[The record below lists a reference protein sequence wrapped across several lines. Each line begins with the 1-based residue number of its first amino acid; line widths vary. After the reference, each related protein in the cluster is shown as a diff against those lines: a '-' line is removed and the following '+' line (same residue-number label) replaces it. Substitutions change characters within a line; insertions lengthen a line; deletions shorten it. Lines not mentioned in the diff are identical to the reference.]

1 MLEAA
6 SSETYK
12 IGMWNFKVRNS
23 FQAQGFQFGPQGFQF
38 GPTLQVG
45 SSQLKAAC
53 KNPIQLPC
61 ELPLEIENLRSSSEY
76 LGRTVH
82 FSFIYFEITR
92 FKFFWILIGQ

>member
-6 SSETYK
+6 SSEANK

-23 FQAQGFQFGPQGFQF
+23 FQAQGFQF

-61 ELPLEIENLRSSSEY
+61 ETPVRDRKPKI
-76 LGRTVH
+76 
-82 FSFIYFEITR
+82 
-92 FKFFWILIGQ
+92 KQ